1 VVVVGFHDAAP
12 VEAFAAIGHDH
23 VDLTVFDEFLELG
36 VHGGQRD
43 VAALVLDQRVEL
55 LSTDEPRHLAQNP
68 DDFSALDGVSRG
80 AHARS
85 LSVGNLLSIII
96 LNSIIGMI
104 IEKFSESSLSAVAA
118 SS

>member
-1 VVVVGFHDAAP
+1 
-12 VEAFAAIGHDH
+12 
-23 VDLTVFDEFLELG
+23 
-36 VHGGQRD
+36 